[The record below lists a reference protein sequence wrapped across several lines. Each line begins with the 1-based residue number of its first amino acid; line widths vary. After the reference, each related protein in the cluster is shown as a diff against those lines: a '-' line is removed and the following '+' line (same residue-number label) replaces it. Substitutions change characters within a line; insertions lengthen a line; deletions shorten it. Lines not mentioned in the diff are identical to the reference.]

1 MVLDVP
7 APATKKPTDD
17 QFWTIKNE
25 KPNVEFLKQHFALEG
40 RRVANASDI
49 HLGLYSDILEFSLG
63 L

>member
-1 MVLDVP
+1 MDIDVP

-40 RRVANASDI
+40 RRVPDALFI
-49 HLGLYSDILEFSLG
+49 FLGLIS
-63 L
+63 

>member
-1 MVLDVP
+1 MFLMDIDVP

-40 RRVANASDI
+40 RRVPDALFI
-49 HLGLYSDILEFSLG
+49 FLGLIS
-63 L
+63 